1 MSFELISPDNKT
13 IIVKLKVPLRD
24 SLEDVVE
31 VYGSVDEKGNII
43 CVNYTSFDSS
53 MAGNF
58 GKFNCYFF

>member
-24 SLEDVVE
+24 SLEDIVE

-43 CVNYTSFDSS
+43 CVNYTSFDSA
-53 MAGNF
+53 MTANF
-58 GKFNCYFF
+58 G